1 MEYILILKLNNNER
15 SSYEK
20 TGQALAMTL
29 RTLAVL
35 FSFLFLLNPNN
46 LSAQTDSLQYVL
58 GKFNPATH
66 SQFEEIPASS
76 ASRSGMYLRKE
87 ALSAFIK
94 MKKAAK
100 ENNIELK
107 ILSAA
112 RNFTA
117 QKGIWEAKWNGTRKV
132 NGQNLKQA
140 ISDPAERAKKI
151 LKYSSMPGT
160 SRHHWGT
167 DIDINSLSPTYFASG
182 KGKKEYDWLCEY
194 AHQFGFCQVYS
205 VKGKSRPN
213 GYEEE
218 KWHWS
223 YLPIATQLL
232 RFYVENISAENISG
246 FDGSN
251 ALPFSETRKYV
262 LGIAEDC
269 K

>member
-1 MEYILILKLNNNER
+1 MRK
-15 SSYEK
+15 
-20 TGQALAMTL
+20 
-29 RTLAVL
+29 
-35 FSFLFLLNPNN
+35 FLFLFLFICPNV
-46 LSAQTDSLQYVL
+46 LSAQTVDSLQYVL
-58 GKFNPATH
+58 GKFNPKEHPKFREVEVSLAVCN
-66 SQFEEIPASS
+66 
-76 ASRSGMYLRKE
+76 GMYLRIE
-87 ALSAFIK
+87 VLTAFAQ
-94 MKKAAK
+94 MKKVAK
-100 ENNIELK
+100 ESGVDLQ

-117 QKGIWEAKWNGTRKV
+117 QKRIWEAKWNGTRKV
-132 NGQNLKQA
+132 NGQNLKQI

-167 DIDINSLSPTYFASG
+167 DIDINSLNPTYFASG
-182 KGKKEYDWLCEY
+182 KGKKEYDWLCQY

-232 RFYVENISAENISG
+232 RFSAENISAENISG
-246 FDGSN
+246 FDGSA

-262 LGIAEDC
+262 FGIAEDC